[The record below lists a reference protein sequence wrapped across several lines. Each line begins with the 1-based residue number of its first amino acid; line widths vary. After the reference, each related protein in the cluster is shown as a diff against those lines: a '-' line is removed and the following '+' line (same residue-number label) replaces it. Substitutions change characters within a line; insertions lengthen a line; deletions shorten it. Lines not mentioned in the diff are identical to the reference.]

1 MQVWD
6 TYMSYKGSY
15 LELFLA
21 ARKICTIEI
30 FISMSVQNML
40 SHAFSVVISSVEITT
55 SAVKLS
61 SDDSE

>member
-40 SHAFSVVISSVEITT
+40 SHAFSIYRSSGEITAST
-55 SAVKLS
+55 LEPS
-61 SDDSE
+61 SNNFE